1 MKRLSTREKRKYP
14 RIEAKVQVTFRTVQ
28 DLVAEYTKNISKGGI
43 FLKTD
48 QLLDPNAEI
57 DLLMSFP
64 NDLGD
69 FHVKGRVVRLVSM
82 SHPTDA
88 ARQLYGAGIRFLD
101 PNPAMLAVIEQIIA
115 SAPDPGEE

>member
-1 MKRLSTREKRKYP
+1 LLGREKRKYP
-14 RIEAKVQVTFRTVQ
+14 RIEAKVQVTFRSVK

-57 DLLMSFP
+57 DLTMTFP

-69 FHVKGRVVRLVSM
+69 FQVRGRVVRLVSL
-82 SHPTDA
+82 SHPTDSS
-88 ARQLYGAGIRFLD
+88 RQLYGAGIRFLD
-101 PNPAMLAVIEQIIA
+101 PTPAILAAIEQIVA
-115 SAPDPGEE
+115 AAPDSQKD

>member
-1 MKRLSTREKRKYP
+1 MLGREKRKYP
-14 RIEAKVQVTFRTVQ
+14 RIEAKVQVTFRTVK

-64 NDLGD
+64 NDLGE
-69 FHVKGRVVRLVSM
+69 FQVRGRVVRLVSM
-82 SHPTDA
+82 SHPTDSS
-88 ARQLYGAGIRFLD
+88 RQLYGAGIRFVD
-101 PNPAMLAVIEQIIA
+101 PNPEMLGVIEKIVA
-115 SAPDPGEE
+115 SETETKKE